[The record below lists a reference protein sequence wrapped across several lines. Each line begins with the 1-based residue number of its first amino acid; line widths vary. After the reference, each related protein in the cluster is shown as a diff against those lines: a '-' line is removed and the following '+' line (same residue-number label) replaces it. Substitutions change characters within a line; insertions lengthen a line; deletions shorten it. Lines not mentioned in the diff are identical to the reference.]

1 MIIFDKN
8 WCKFIFKFMFNM
20 GYFFEE
26 KKMIL
31 FVIIFREF
39 FVFKDKF

>member
-20 GYFFEE
+20 GYFFE